1 MNNQK
6 SITTA
11 EELREFARL
20 EPEKALLFIGNNIF
34 LWKKLVTSDPFD
46 SADVVEEFE
55 PEEAATLTEALPT
68 DLAIKLFSCLRPRAV
83 INILEYLNNNT
94 ASQIFEN
101 LDTEDTIDIL
111 ERSNEE
117 ETKELLNILS
127 KSTRLN
133 IDRRLAYP
141 EDSVGRLM
149 SEVVAML
156 DSTTT
161 VKDSLLKLKSLH
173 NNISDLIY
181 VYLVNDSKELV
192 GVVSFR
198 ELVFANEN
206 ALIEQVMIENPISVN
221 VKTDQEE
228 AARLIKQYE
237 LLALPVVDS
246 ANKLIGIK
254 YIYIFSSHS

>member
-1 MNNQK
+1 MNNKQ

-20 EPEKALLFIGNNIF
+20 EPEEALLFIGDNIS
-34 LWKKLVTSDPFD
+34 LWEKLVTSDPFD
-46 SADVVEEFE
+46 SADVIEEFE

-68 DLAIKLFSCLRPRAV
+68 HLAIKLFSCLRPRAV
-83 INILEYLNNNT
+83 INILEYLNRNT

-111 ERSNEE
+111 EGSNEDE
-117 ETKELLNILS
+117 ASELLNILS
-127 KSTRLN
+127 KSTRLD

-161 VKDSLLKLKSLH
+161 VKDSLLKVKSLH
-173 NNISDLIY
+173 KTIADLSY
-181 VYLVNDSKELV
+181 AYLDPRIRIQSQ
-192 GVVSFR
+192 G
-198 ELVFANEN
+198 
-206 ALIEQVMIENPISVN
+206 
-221 VKTDQEE
+221 
-228 AARLIKQYE
+228 
-237 LLALPVVDS
+237 
-246 ANKLIGIK
+246 
-254 YIYIFSSHS
+254 

>member
-20 EPEKALLFIGNNIF
+20 EPEKALLFISNNIF

-83 INILEYLNNNT
+83 INILEYLNKNT
-94 ASQIFEN
+94 AYQIFEN
-101 LDTEDTIDIL
+101 LDTEDTIDIV

-206 ALIEQVMIENPISVN
+206 DLIEWTCNFCGFIVQMGNICTYCYTKKENISF
-221 VKTDQEE
+221 K
-228 AARLIKQYE
+228 K
-237 LLALPVVDS
+237 
-246 ANKLIGIK
+246 K
-254 YIYIFSSHS
+254 